1 VAFKQ
6 LRYALEFFTPILEG
20 PVLSNYHHSASCL
33 QDLLGRLNDLAVAE
47 QLIAEALPGRKGK
60 RLAGWLAAQTESL
73 LPEFSRALNDFQQ
86 QREPWQVA

>member
-1 VAFKQ
+1 M
-6 LRYALEFFTPILEG
+6 
-20 PVLSNYHHSASCL
+20 SNYHHSASCL
-33 QDLLGRLNDLAVAE
+33 QDLLSRLNDLAVAE

-86 QREPWQVA
+86 QRALAGGVRLRGRYPLVTLVGRGVR